1 MLIRVSEYLPDSDPD
16 TTRVLR
22 EKALSREVLAMEG
35 SRILAAASEAR
46 ALKATGVEV
55 CDLTVG
61 DYAPEQFRAPES
73 FLTALATEVQAGRNQ
88 YPPSDGLPELQ
99 QAVMDFYERE
109 LNVRFPPKSVVICGG
124 ARPPIYGVFRALLQP
139 GEKVVYPVPS
149 WNNDYYTKLCGAEC
163 VPLQTSA
170 ATNFMPTPDQVAAA
184 ISDPAVH
191 LFCLN
196 SPLNPCGTVIAKEAL
211 QAICEAVV
219 SENMKRGPDRRPV
232 YMLFDQVYWPL
243 AFGESEFHHP
253 LELVPEIAPWV
264 IYIDAISKWMVGT
277 GLRLGWAVVPPHLY
291 APVRD
296 LMGHIGGWAPR
307 AVQAATAQFLADP
320 PAFHQ
325 FRSELQDKLQL
336 RLGMVYMFLKGMQSA
351 GLPVE
356 VVSPQG
362 AIYTSVRFDV
372 IGLSPPNGMSL
383 KNNTDIRQ
391 YLLNE
396 ARVAMVAFQAF
407 GLWEDT
413 GWFRIS
419 VGAVSTEALEAGLIR
434 LREAVVK
441 LA

>member
-1 MLIRVSEYLPDSDPD
+1 MPIRVSDFLPGSDPA
-16 TTRVLR
+16 TTRDLR
-22 EKALSREVLAMEG
+22 EKALSHEVLTMEG

-61 DYAPEQFRAPES
+61 DFAPEQFRAPES
-73 FLTALATEVQAGRNQ
+73 FLSDLASEVLAGRNQ

-109 LNVRFPPKSVVICGG
+109 LNIRFPAKSVVICGG
-124 ARPPIYGVFRALLQP
+124 ARPPIYGVFRALLKP

-163 VPLQTSA
+163 VPLPTSA
-170 ATNFMPTPDQVAAA
+170 GTNFMPTPDQVAEA
-184 ISDPAVH
+184 ISDPDVH

-196 SPLNPCGTVIAKEAL
+196 SPLNPCGTVISKEGL
-211 QAICEAVV
+211 RSICDAIV

-243 AFGESEFHHP
+243 AFGEYKFYHP
-253 LELVPEIAPWV
+253 IELVPEIAPWA

-291 APVRD
+291 DPVRD

-307 AVQAATAQFLADP
+307 AVQASAAKFLADE
-320 PAFHQ
+320 PAYSQ
-325 FRSELQDKLQL
+325 FRTELHEKLQL
-336 RLGMVYMFLKGMQSA
+336 RLGMVYMFFKGMKSA

-356 VVSPQG
+356 VVAPQG

-372 IGLSPPNGMSL
+372 LGLSSPNGMTL
-383 KNNTDIRQ
+383 KTNNDIRQ
-391 YLLNE
+391 YLLHE
-396 ARVAMVAFQAF
+396 ARVALVAFQAF
-407 GLWEDT
+407 GLTEDT

-419 VGAVSTEALEAGLIR
+419 VGAVSTEALEAGLVRIR
-434 LREAVVK
+434 QAIDK